1 MLRSQIFDRTARLL
15 GNDGLECLDRIKV
28 IIFGVGG
35 VGSWAAE
42 TLVRTGV
49 THVTIVDADKV
60 AASNVNRQ
68 LPALVSTV
76 GQVKVDVLRRHLL
89 DINPEASVTALHT
102 LYNTST
108 ASSFSLEDY
117 DYVIDAID
125 SLSDKALLIL
135 NATEAMSLHKGM
147 KLFSSMGAALK
158 LDPSR
163 IAVDEFWKVKGYPL
177 AAALRRK
184 FKKSGRFPA
193 RKFKCVYSDELVPNS
208 PAYEPAAT
216 EDGGMAPMSF
226 NKAVTNGSLM
236 HITSIFGI
244 TLASL
249 VIRDA
254 ISRHHSF

>member
-76 GQVKVDVLRRHLL
+76 GQVKVDVLSRHLL

-102 LYNTST
+102 LYNAST
-108 ASSFSLEDY
+108 ASSFCLEDY

-163 IAVDEFWKVKGYPL
+163 IAVDEFWKVKGCPL

-254 ISRHHSF
+254 ISRHHTF

>member
-76 GQVKVDVLRRHLL
+76 GKVKVDVLSRHLL

-102 LYNTST
+102 LYNAST
-108 ASSFSLEDY
+108 ASSFSLEEY

-135 NATEAMSLHKGM
+135 NATEAMSMHKGM

-163 IAVDEFWKVKGYPL
+163 IAVDEFWKVKGCPL

-254 ISRHHSF
+254 ISRHHAF

>member
-1 MLRSQIFDRTARLL
+1 
-15 GNDGLECLDRIKV
+15 
-28 IIFGVGG
+28 
-35 VGSWAAE
+35 
-42 TLVRTGV
+42 
-49 THVTIVDADKV
+49 
-60 AASNVNRQ
+60 
-68 LPALVSTV
+68 
-76 GQVKVDVLRRHLL
+76 
-89 DINPEASVTALHT
+89 
-102 LYNTST
+102 
-108 ASSFSLEDY
+108 
-117 DYVIDAID
+117 
-125 SLSDKALLIL
+125 
-135 NATEAMSLHKGM
+135 MSLHKGM

-163 IAVDEFWKVKGYPL
+163 IAVDEFWKVKGCPL

>member
-1 MLRSQIFDRTARLL
+1 MQRSQIFDRTARLL
-15 GNDGLECLDRIKV
+15 GNDGLRRLDDINV

-49 THVTIVDADKV
+49 THITLVDADNV
-60 AASNVNRQ
+60 APSNINRQ
-68 LPALVSTV
+68 LPALASTV
-76 GQVKVDVLRRHLL
+76 GQVKVDVLRQHLL

-102 LYNTST
+102 LYNAST
-108 ASSFSLEDY
+108 ASSFNLEQY

-135 NATEAMSLHKGM
+135 NASGSMTGHRGM
-147 KLFSSMGAALK
+147 QLYSSMGAALK

-163 IAVDEFWKVKGYPL
+163 IAVAEFWKVKGCPL

-184 FKKSGRFPA
+184 FKKSGQFPA
-193 RKFKCVYSDELVPNS
+193 HKFKCVYSDELVPNS
-208 PAYEPAAT
+208 KEYEPVAT
-216 EDGGMAPMSF
+216 DDGMAPMSF

-254 ISRHHSF
+254 ISRHHTF